1 MRIFHIMCNML
12 VSAQNTQ
19 KNQNSCLTVFVS
31 VFPGD
36 IVEYILL
43 GFHIIEG
50 RDQNHIYRVWT
61 FLLTH
66 SFRKSGHCPAMEFL
80 RVLVKTTLV
89 SSYRNSMENP
99 FNLNALAEIR
109 REVKGM
115 NFGWLDWKRIP
126 TYIFPPCPIPTHSLS
141 LSLSSL
147 LLCWLPS

>member
-50 RDQNHIYRVWT
+50 RDQNHIYRV
-61 FLLTH
+61 
-66 SFRKSGHCPAMEFL
+66 
-80 RVLVKTTLV
+80 
-89 SSYRNSMENP
+89 
-99 FNLNALAEIR
+99 
-109 REVKGM
+109 
-115 NFGWLDWKRIP
+115 
-126 TYIFPPCPIPTHSLS
+126 
-141 LSLSSL
+141 
-147 LLCWLPS
+147 